1 MNIQLKPDTSQA
13 DTHKG
18 QLLDRLFIGAGAMKA
33 GTTWLY
39 QVLDRHP
46 DLFFSLEKEV
56 HYFYAVHVNPTVL
69 SEETRLRNVRD
80 KYLRIDPAQSRA
92 SAVRQRLHWA
102 SNYLDGPI
110 DDIWYRN
117 LFVFRR
123 NERFAAD
130 FSNLYALL
138 PPEAWAHIA
147 ASVGE
152 LRVLYT
158 MRHPVNRLWSHVKFH
173 LHVTGQ
179 SAALDTWG
187 PEDFRAFVRK
197 PFIWENA
204 EYGKAL
210 RSMKAGLP
218 KGALLS
224 AFHET
229 IHENERGFLA
239 HLEGFLSIRAH
250 EYPANLLSRRVNET
264 AKRDMPD
271 FFVDLVA
278 RDVER
283 ITDEVRAE
291 GLNPPASWSI

>member
-1 MNIQLKPDTSQA
+1 MNIHLKTGTPQPG
-13 DTHKG
+13 THKG

-80 KYLRIDPAQSRA
+80 KYLRIDPAKSRA
-92 SAVRQRLHWA
+92 SAVRQRLRWA

-117 LFVFRR
+117 LFLFRR

-138 PPEAWAHIA
+138 PPEAWANIA

-158 MRHPVNRLWSHVKFH
+158 LRHPVKRLWSHVKFH

-179 SAALDTWG
+179 SGALDTWG
-187 PEDFRAFVRK
+187 PDDFQTFIRK

-218 KGALLS
+218 KGALLP
-224 AFHET
+224 AFHED
-229 IHENERGFLA
+229 IHDDERGFLA
-239 HLEGFLSIRAH
+239 HLEGFLGIRAH
-250 EYPANLLSRRVNET
+250 EYPADLLSRRVNET

-278 RDVER
+278 RDMER
-283 ITDEVRAE
+283 IAEEVHAE
-291 GLNPPASWSI
+291 GLNPPASWSD